1 MAQIQKE
8 FGLCNFDLAEFKH
21 LLEQKATALYLE
33 VARSI
38 ILRTEPL
45 VGEWYPVMPWVFAR
59 LSSYKILP
67 VTVQPSSITV
77 LYVNTYVHVTNTQL
91 SHDLTFLVLHG

>member
-8 FGLCNFDLAEFKH
+8 FSLCNFDLAEFKH

-38 ILRTEPL
+38 ILQTEPL
-45 VGEWYPVMPWVFAR
+45 VGEWYPDNVMSWVFAC
-59 LSSYKILP
+59 LTSCKIIIQ
-67 VTVQPSSITV
+67 TSTITV
-77 LYVNTYVHVTNTQL
+77 LYVHTYVHVTNTRL

>member
-8 FGLCNFDLAEFKH
+8 FSLCNFDLAEFQH

-38 ILRTEPL
+38 TLRTEPL
-45 VGEWYPVMPWVFAR
+45 VGEWYPVMTWVFAR
-59 LSSYKILP
+59 LSLYKILP
-67 VTVQPSSITV
+67 VTAQPCTSTV
-77 LYVNTYVHVTNTQL
+77 LDVRMCM
-91 SHDLTFLVLHG
+91 